1 MLQVSTGKRR
11 QDLDEKESP
20 KTHVLPSSESR
31 SSENS
36 VDVIERVVDLLVCVV
51 LLKVSF
57 VVPSALS
64 RQFGDVADHDGLR
77 VVAMAQVA
85 VLLARTGFVDVLQ
98 IGHGIDV

>member
-1 MLQVSTGKRR
+1 MFQVSTGKRR

-36 VDVIERVVDLLVCVV
+36 VDVIERIVDLLVCVV
-51 LLKVSF
+51 LIEVPL
-57 VVPSALS
+57 VVPSALP

-77 VVAMAQVA
+77 VVAQVA